1 LVKAGSRGFTLLE
14 LLVVLAVV
22 SLLAGVTLPYLRFGG
37 VDARTA
43 AQDMAAE
50 LSLARAR
57 ALATHR
63 PADLVI
69 DGVSRRFGLDGALD
83 HDLPKGLT
91 LTWALPTGQ
100 VDGKRAAITFFPDG
114 GSTGGR
120 LVFSGR
126 GRDAAIE
133 IDWLAGSIR
142 RG

>member
-1 LVKAGSRGFTLLE
+1 MKAGARGFTLLE

-37 VDARTA
+37 ADARTA
-43 AQDMAAE
+43 AQDVSAV

-57 ALATHR
+57 AMATRR
-63 PADLVI
+63 PANMILDAAS
-69 DGVSRRFGLDGALD
+69 GRFGLDGALD
-83 HDLPKGLT
+83 HELPKGIQLRWS
-91 LTWALPTGQ
+91 LAAGQ
-100 VDGKRAAITFFPDG
+100 SDGRRGVVTFFPDG

-120 LVFSGR
+120 LVLSGR
-126 GRDAAIE
+126 GRDAAID

>member
-1 LVKAGSRGFTLLE
+1 LVTAVSRGFTLLE

-43 AQDMAAE
+43 AQDLSAE
-50 LSLARAR
+50 LALARSR
-57 ALATHR
+57 AMATRR
-63 PADLVI
+63 PANLVI
-69 DGVSRRFGLDGALD
+69 DAGARRFGLDGAFD
-83 HDLPKGLT
+83 HDLPRGIA
-91 LTWALPTGQ
+91 LTWTLPTGQ
-100 VDGKRAAITFFPDG
+100 VEGKRGAITFFPDG

-120 LVFSGR
+120 LVLSGR